1 MAFFYFFSRKIK
13 HKEFL
18 MQELI
23 SIENENSIL
32 INGATK
38 VVSSIPTQAVIET
51 KLSMIVIAGNELEVK
66 KLDIENDKVVLSGK
80 ILGIKF
86 NNPLNKQSF
95 LKRIFK

>member
-1 MAFFYFFSRKIK
+1 
-13 HKEFL
+13 

-38 VVSSIPTQAVIET
+38 IVSSIPTQTVIET

-86 NNPLNKQSF
+86 NNPSNKQSF

>member
-1 MAFFYFFSRKIK
+1 
-13 HKEFL
+13 

-86 NNPLNKQSF
+86 NNPSNKQSF

>member
-1 MAFFYFFSRKIK
+1 
-13 HKEFL
+13 

-32 INGATK
+32 INGTTK
-38 VVSSIPTQAVIET
+38 IVSSITTQKVIET

-86 NNPLNKQSF
+86 NNPSNKQSF

>member
-13 HKEFL
+13 HKEFF

-86 NNPLNKQSF
+86 NNPSNKQSF